1 VSAAHI
7 ADTGFLVAL
16 GGPENERYR
25 RIRTFAKRND
35 ITFLLPERVYDEL
48 TVDVPDHESTQVNTA
63 IEEGWVA
70 VAEPL
75 DYTVPLVS
83 RTMDSVQRYIANADD
98 RPEDEIERADAA
110 LGGLAAQLLADGS
123 VTSVYVYTP
132 DIAAGE
138 GIETALA
145 SDSYGDAI
153 TFVNAFRFIEDLL

>member
-1 VSAAHI
+1 
-7 ADTGFLVAL
+7 
-16 GGPENERYR
+16 
-25 RIRTFAKRND
+25 
-35 ITFLLPERVYDEL
+35 L
-48 TVDVPDHESTQVNTA
+48 TVDVPNHDSNRVDTA

-110 LGGLAAQLLADGS
+110 LGGLAAQLAHGS

-145 SDSYGDAI
+145 SDGYGDAI
-153 TFVNAFRFIEDLL
+153 TFVNAF